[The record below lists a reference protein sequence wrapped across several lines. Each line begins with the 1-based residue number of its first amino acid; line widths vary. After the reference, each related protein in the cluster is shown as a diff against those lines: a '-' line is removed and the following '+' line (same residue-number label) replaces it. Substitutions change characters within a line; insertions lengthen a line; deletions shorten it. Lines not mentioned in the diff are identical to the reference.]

1 MEDPPVLL
9 SGRSVTR
16 QGWLAIYVTLHAAGW
31 LGEAAS
37 VGPAKFLA
45 GAVRGV
51 AGVVVLGLGVSVG
64 GIGGV

>member
-1 MEDPPVLL
+1 M
-9 SGRSVTR
+9 TR